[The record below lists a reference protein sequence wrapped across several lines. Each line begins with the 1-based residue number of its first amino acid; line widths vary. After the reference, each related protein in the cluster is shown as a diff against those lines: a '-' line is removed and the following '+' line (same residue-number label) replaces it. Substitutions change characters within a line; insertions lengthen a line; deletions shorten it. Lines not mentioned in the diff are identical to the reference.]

1 MSRISLIWFGAAISI
16 AEILTGACLESLG
29 LVRGLI
35 VIILGH
41 LIGFLLLVL
50 AGIIRVKN
58 KEGSMRSSALS
69 FGVYGS
75 FFFAVLN
82 IVQLVGWQGI
92 MIFDAAIS
100 AQGILKLG
108 HTWWCLIIGVLTI
121 AWIMLG
127 IKHRDKLNVVVMVL
141 LLLLTVAL
149 SFIIFSGVRNGE
161 TGGQGAREI
170 LSLGQGLEL
179 SIAMPLSWIPMI
191 ADYTYK
197 AKKPMKTTF
206 AACGT
211 YTVASTWMY
220 IIGLG
225 AAVITHETRI
235 DQIMLKA
242 GLGVAGLF
250 IIVFSCVTTNFI
262 DAFSC
267 NQSTFALF
275 PKDKIPQES
284 EDRPS
289 LKNNIKINL
298 PGIIDTIIGT
308 AGAIIFP
315 MENITDFLY
324 FIGSVFAPMISVQI
338 ADQFIVKHEK
348 TDVKID
354 AVASMSWIIGF
365 IIYRILMR
373 HDFLIGYTIPNM
385 IMTILITVI
394 LRKLTQL
401 YPLSLY
407 RQKSHSHSSY

>member
-29 LVRGLI
+29 LGRGLA

-50 AGIIRVKN
+50 AGIIGVKN

-69 FGVYGS
+69 FGKYGS
-75 FFFAVLN
+75 FFFAILN

-92 MIFDAAIS
+92 MIFDASIS
-100 AQGILKLG
+100 AQGILNLG
-108 HTWWCLIIGVLTI
+108 HTWWCLIIGILTI

-141 LLLLTVAL
+141 LLILTVIL
-149 SFIIFSGVRNGE
+149 SFVIFSGVKNGE
-161 TGGQGAREI
+161 LGVKSAGEV
-170 LSLGQGLEL
+170 LSIGQGLEL

-197 AKKPMKTTF
+197 AKKPVKTTF
-206 AACGT
+206 SACLT
-211 YTVASTWMY
+211 YTLASTWMY
-220 IIGLG
+220 VIGLG

-267 NQSTFALF
+267 NQSTYALF

-284 EDRPS
+284 EGKSS
-289 LKNNIKINL
+289 LINNIKVNL

-308 AGAIIFP
+308 AGAILFP
-315 MENITDFLY
+315 MENITEFLY

-338 ADQFIVKHEK
+338 ADQFIIKHRK
-348 TDVKID
+348 TDVKVD
-354 AVASMSWIIGF
+354 AIASIAWIIGF
-365 IIYRILMR
+365 VMYRILMKY
-373 HDFLIGYTIPNM
+373 DFIVGYTIPNM
-385 IMTILITVI
+385 VITILITI
-394 LRKLTQL
+394 ALRKLAEKI
-401 YPLSLY
+401 PSLS
-407 RQKSHSHSSY
+407 KKPA

>member
-29 LVRGLI
+29 LVRGLV
-35 VIILGH
+35 VILLGH

-50 AGIIRVKN
+50 AGIIGVKN

-69 FGVYGS
+69 FGLYGS
-75 FFFAVLN
+75 FFFAILN

-92 MIFDAAIS
+92 MIYDAAIS

-108 HTWWCLIIGVLTI
+108 TSWWSLIIGVLTI
-121 AWIMLG
+121 AWILLG

-141 LLLLTVAL
+141 LLLLTVVL
-149 SFIIFSGVRNGE
+149 SFIIFSGVKNGE
-161 TGGQGAREI
+161 TAGQRAGEA
-170 LSLGQGLEL
+170 LSFGQGLEL

-191 ADYTYK
+191 ADYTFK
-197 AKKPMKTTF
+197 AKKPVKTTIS
-206 AACGT
+206 ACAT
-211 YTVASTWMY
+211 YTVASSWMY

-225 AAVITHETRI
+225 AAVITHETSI

-284 EDRPS
+284 EGKSSFART
-289 LKNNIKINL
+289 IKANL

-315 MENITDFLY
+315 MENITEFLY

-338 ADQFIVKHEK
+338 ADQFIVRHEK
-348 TDVKID
+348 TDVKVD
-354 AVASMSWIIGF
+354 GVASISWILGF
-365 IIYRILMR
+365 IIYRVLMNY
-373 HDFLIGYTIPNM
+373 DLVVGYTIPNM
-385 IMTILITVI
+385 LITILITVV
-394 LRKLTQL
+394 LRKIVIKVPT
-401 YPLSLY
+401 PA
-407 RQKSHSHSSY
+407 KHPA

>member
-29 LVRGLI
+29 LGRGLA

-50 AGIIRVKN
+50 AGIIGVKN

-69 FGVYGS
+69 FGKYGS
-75 FFFAVLN
+75 FFFAILN

-92 MIFDAAIS
+92 MIFDASIS
-100 AQGILKLG
+100 AQGILNLG
-108 HTWWCLIIGVLTI
+108 HTWWCLIIGILTI

-141 LLLLTVAL
+141 LLILTVIL
-149 SFIIFSGVRNGE
+149 SFVIFSGVKNGE
-161 TGGQGAREI
+161 LGVKSAGEV
-170 LSLGQGLEL
+170 LSIGQGLEL

-197 AKKPMKTTF
+197 AKKPVKATF
-206 AACGT
+206 SACLT
-211 YTVASTWMY
+211 YTLASTWMY
-220 IIGLG
+220 VIGLG

-267 NQSTFALF
+267 NQSTYALF

-284 EDRPS
+284 ESKSS
-289 LKNNIKINL
+289 LINNIKVNL

-308 AGAIIFP
+308 AGAILFP
-315 MENITDFLY
+315 MENITEFLY

-338 ADQFIVKHEK
+338 ADQFIIKHRK
-348 TDVKID
+348 TDVKVD
-354 AVASMSWIIGF
+354 AVASIAWIIGF
-365 IIYRILMR
+365 VMYRILMKY
-373 HDFLIGYTIPNM
+373 DFIVGYTIPNM
-385 IMTILITVI
+385 VITILITI
-394 LRKLTQL
+394 ALRKLAEKI
-401 YPLSLY
+401 PSLS
-407 RQKSHSHSSY
+407 KKPA

>member
-29 LVRGLI
+29 LGRGLA

-50 AGIIRVKN
+50 AGIIGVKN

-69 FGVYGS
+69 FGKYGS
-75 FFFAVLN
+75 FFFAILN

-92 MIFDAAIS
+92 MIFDASIS
-100 AQGILKLG
+100 AQGILNLG
-108 HTWWCLIIGVLTI
+108 HTWWCLIIGILTI

-141 LLLLTVAL
+141 LLILTVIL
-149 SFIIFSGVRNGE
+149 SFVIFSGVKNGE
-161 TGGQGAREI
+161 LGVKSAGEV
-170 LSLGQGLEL
+170 LSIGQGLEL

-197 AKKPMKTTF
+197 AKKPVKTTF
-206 AACGT
+206 SACLT
-211 YTVASTWMY
+211 YTLASTWMY
-220 IIGLG
+220 VIGLG

-235 DQIMLKA
+235 DQLMLKA

-267 NQSTFALF
+267 NQSTYALF

-284 EDRPS
+284 EGKSS
-289 LKNNIKINL
+289 LINNIKVNL

-308 AGAIIFP
+308 AGAILFP
-315 MENITDFLY
+315 MENITEFLY

-338 ADQFIVKHEK
+338 ADQFIIKHRK
-348 TDVKID
+348 TDVKVD
-354 AVASMSWIIGF
+354 AVASIAWIIGF
-365 IIYRILMR
+365 VMYRILMKY
-373 HDFLIGYTIPNM
+373 DFIVGYTIPNM
-385 IMTILITVI
+385 VITILITI
-394 LRKLTQL
+394 ALRKLAEKI
-401 YPLSLY
+401 PSLS
-407 RQKSHSHSSY
+407 KKPA

>member
-35 VIILGH
+35 VIVLGH

-50 AGIIRVKN
+50 AGVIGVKN

-69 FGVYGS
+69 FGKYGS

-82 IVQLVGWQGI
+82 IIQLVGWQGI
-92 MIFDAAIS
+92 MIFDASLS
-100 AQGILKLG
+100 AEGILKLG
-108 HTWWCLIIGVLTI
+108 HTWWCLIIGILTI
-121 AWIMLG
+121 VWIILG
-127 IKHRDKLNVVVMVL
+127 IKHRDKLNVVVMIL
-141 LLLLTVAL
+141 LLLLTVVL
-149 SFIIFSGVRNGE
+149 SYVIFSGIKKGE
-161 TGGQGAREI
+161 VSGSSATEA

-197 AKKPMKTTF
+197 AKKPVKTTF
-206 AACGT
+206 AACLT

-242 GLGVAGLF
+242 GLGAAGLF

-275 PKDKIPQES
+275 PKDKIPKES
-284 EDRPS
+284 DGRFN
-289 LKNNIKINL
+289 LLDNVKANL
-298 PGIIDTIIGT
+298 PGILDTVIGT
-308 AGAIIFP
+308 AGAILFP
-315 MENITDFLY
+315 MENITGFLY

-338 ADQFIVKHEK
+338 ADQFIVKHKK
-348 TDVKID
+348 TDVKVD
-354 AVASMSWIIGF
+354 AIAGIAWIIGF
-365 IIYRILMR
+365 VVYRILMK
-373 HDFLIGYTIPNM
+373 HDFIVGYTIPNM
-385 IMTILITVI
+385 IITIIITVI
-394 LRKLTQL
+394 LRKLTVKA
-401 YPLSLY
+401 PNAV
-407 RQKSHSHSSY
+407 KNPA

>member
-29 LVRGLI
+29 LGRGLA

-50 AGIIRVKN
+50 AGIIGVKN

-69 FGVYGS
+69 FGKYGS
-75 FFFAVLN
+75 FFFAILN

-92 MIFDAAIS
+92 MIFDASIS
-100 AQGILKLG
+100 AQGILNLG
-108 HTWWCLIIGVLTI
+108 HTWWCLIIGILTI

-141 LLLLTVAL
+141 LLILTVIL
-149 SFIIFSGVRNGE
+149 SFVIFSGVKNGE
-161 TGGQGAREI
+161 LGVKSAGEV
-170 LSLGQGLEL
+170 LSIGQGLEL

-197 AKKPMKTTF
+197 AKKPVKTTF
-206 AACGT
+206 SACLT
-211 YTVASTWMY
+211 YTLASTWMY
-220 IIGLG
+220 VIGLG

-267 NQSTFALF
+267 NQSTYALF

-284 EDRPS
+284 ESKSS
-289 LKNNIKINL
+289 LNNNIKVNL

-308 AGAIIFP
+308 AGAILFP
-315 MENITDFLY
+315 MENITEFLY

-338 ADQFIVKHEK
+338 ADQFIIKHRK
-348 TDVKID
+348 TDVKVD
-354 AVASMSWIIGF
+354 AVASIAWIIGF
-365 IIYRILMR
+365 VMYRILMKY
-373 HDFLIGYTIPNM
+373 DFIVGYTIPNM
-385 IMTILITVI
+385 VITILITI
-394 LRKLTQL
+394 ALRKLAEKI
-401 YPLSLY
+401 PSLS
-407 RQKSHSHSSY
+407 KKPA